1 MAFTYDQPFHMSQNI
16 SSCPWIKQ
24 SHQGKCRNEKLLTWT
39 LVNDGNLRM
48 SSRFHI
54 NTRQYLI
61 TLKYLICLW
70 WRRTLLENCK
80 IMKTSMGEIL
90 YNNLQKF
97 LSLFTCNF
105 AKEYLNSYFPMKLL
119 WKESVKNSA
128 KTSEIKISNY
138 KGFTKKLVQS
148 SW

>member
-1 MAFTYDQPFHMSQNI
+1 
-16 SSCPWIKQ
+16 
-24 SHQGKCRNEKLLTWT
+24 
-39 LVNDGNLRM
+39 
-48 SSRFHI
+48 
-54 NTRQYLI
+54 
-61 TLKYLICLW
+61 
-70 WRRTLLENCK
+70 
-80 IMKTSMGEIL
+80 MKTSMGEIL

-97 LSLFTCNF
+97 LSLFTFNF

-148 SW
+148 